1 MIRHERAVNTILA
14 VNRMLNLTSADRV
27 LSVSRFTFDLSVW
40 DIFGMFAAGGAIVL
54 PDQRRRL
61 DAAHWL
67 ELMCAHKVTVWN
79 SVPPLLQIF
88 ADWLGHHE
96 GADLPPLRCAM
107 LSGDWIPLNL
117 PGAVRRFW
125 PDLRLFSLGGA
136 TEASI

>member
-1 MIRHERAVNTILA
+1 
-14 VNRMLNLTSADRV
+14 MLNLTSADRV

-79 SVPPLLQIF
+79 SVPRSCRF
-88 ADWLGHHE
+88 SRTGSDTTKARTC
-96 GADLPPLRCAM
+96 LPCAA
-107 LSGDWIPLNL
+107 PC
-117 PGAVRRFW
+117 
-125 PDLRLFSLGGA
+125 
-136 TEASI
+136 